1 MSMKPRPA
9 PRRWLGRAEYA
20 ATVFLS
26 SVLSFPAEGNT
37 IVFAD
42 SIRFATPKVIMGIPY
57 VRSVAIADMNHDG
70 LNDIVI
76 GVWGPSDPAPK
87 TLRVFW
93 QNWQN
98 VIDPTPTDLG
108 EELFV
113 ADIQAADLNGD
124 GLADLVLADQYGN
137 GVRIIYQDFSG
148 SLHEVPSLKG
158 SYGSFSIRVVDV
170 NSDGLLDIVSLPIY
184 YAGLYYGHAHSSNAP
199 DSFLVYY
206 QQQGSKFD
214 SLRYYPLNKSI
225 VKTESWANI
234 QAADVNGDGLTDIVI
249 SGGEWDK
256 NISIYLQQKTGELKF
271 ERHIGYDEWIRNI
284 AIADFTGDGRNDIA
298 AGLMFSDTAGSFVCL
313 YVQDSTG
320 HFPDRPLLYDAY
332 PLPITVHAADLDM
345 DGRQDLVV
353 SHYNYYAM
361 SFYRQKESG
370 GFEPYIKR
378 GFANRDADFQA
389 SVAVGDING
398 DGKPDI
404 ATVAILGDLV
414 YMINTTGQGSGTL
427 AEEPWLNRPESYGL
441 QPNYPNPFNP
451 STTIRFELPKR
462 VEVSLKVYNVLG
474 EEIATPVEGERGPG
488 KEAVEFDGRNL
499 PSGMYFYCLRVEGHI
514 ETRKMLLLK

>member
-1 MSMKPRPA
+1 MKPWSVPVRPF
-9 PRRWLGRAEYA
+9 RRVGYVVAVL
-20 ATVFLS
+20 LS
-26 SVLSFPAEGNT
+26 SILSVPAEGKM
-37 IVFAD
+37 IMFGD
-42 SIRFATPKVIMGIPY
+42 SIKFATPKVIMGIPY
-57 VRSVAIADMNHDG
+57 VRSVTIADMNHDD

-98 VIDPTPTDLG
+98 AVDPTPTDLG
-108 EELFV
+108 QVLYV
-113 ADIQAADLNGD
+113 ADMQSADLNGD

-137 GVRIIYQDFSG
+137 GVRILYQDFSG

-158 SYGSFSIRVVDV
+158 SYGSFSIRVADV
-170 NSDGLLDIVSLPIY
+170 NSDGLPDIISLPIY
-184 YAGLYYGHAHSSNAP
+184 YAGLYYGHIHNSNAP

-206 QQQGSKFD
+206 QQPGSKFD

-234 QAADVNGDGLTDIVI
+234 QAADVNGDGLTDVVI

-271 ERHIGYDEWIRNI
+271 ERHIIYDEWIRNI
-284 AIADFTGDGRNDIA
+284 AVADFTGDGRNDIA

-378 GFANRDADFQA
+378 AFANRDADFQA

-398 DGKPDI
+398 DGKPDV

-414 YMINTTGQGSGTL
+414 YMINVTGQHPGTL
-427 AEEPWLNRPESYGL
+427 VEDLWPARPESFGL
-441 QPNYPNPFNP
+441 EQNYPNPFNP
-451 STTIRFELPKR
+451 TTTIRFELPKR
-462 VEVSLKVYNVLG
+462 VDVSLKVYNVLG
-474 EEIATPVEGERGPG
+474 EEIASLVEGARGPG
-488 KEAVEFDGRNL
+488 WDAVEFDGRNL
-499 PSGMYFYCLRVEGHI
+499 PSGMYFYCLRAEGHI